1 MSTYKKTNNSIFKYL
16 EVYLCEKI
24 PLEKL
29 EKQQKCFSNKG
40 TISDWAKENHLSIGS
55 EIPYYLASKVL
66 YWDNPD
72 YYTEIVLFQ
81 HYGKWYSCQIDI

>member
-29 EKQQKCFSNKG
+29 DKHQKCFSNKG
-40 TISDWAKENHLSIGS
+40 TISD
-55 EIPYYLASKVL
+55 
-66 YWDNPD
+66 
-72 YYTEIVLFQ
+72 
-81 HYGKWYSCQIDI
+81 